1 MSNSHPKKSFAKIAS
16 LVLLGSSGLFVS
28 NPVQAG
34 PSDAYKKQENSCW
47 NNPDFVSQD
56 ASTSRYCIKTDG
68 VIQKVDINT
77 DTEQAIGR
85 IDTSKSI
92 RESRGLFQR
101 AKTSL
106 LEFKI
111 EEDELIK
118 YSCSSK
124 KINSKN
130 ECDGKVERSIKG
142 IRPELYYFNKGLK
155 KEEEKEWKP
164 AIENYS
170 KEIKISKSPKAYY
183 HRAFSKYQLSDYKG
197 TLEDLRFSTKDK
209 ENLIKILDLRSKANY
224 KLENYKGAV
233 NDITKVIK
241 LRDQKAN
248 SSSIEEKEDDTQYKN
263 LYFRR
268 AEYKSELGDTDG
280 AVKDFT
286 KQIEINPLDGQS
298 YFQRGLEKYW
308 SNKKSAC
315 KDMLKGLT
323 LGAKD
328 NSYQLINNEANTD
341 SFLEEL
347 FDKEKTLVGT
357 CKEIIDTKSDR
368 NQERYE
374 MEKLKG
380 EGIELIKKYALLIP
394 ILLIVI
400 VSIVVKFN
408 RNEDDS

>member
-1 MSNSHPKKSFAKIAS
+1 MSNSHPKKSIAKIAS
-16 LVLLGSSGLFVS
+16 LVLIGSSGLFVS
-28 NPVQAG
+28 YPVQAG

-56 ASTSRYCIKTDG
+56 ASTSRYCINTDG

-77 DTEQAIGR
+77 DTEEAIGR

-183 HRAFSKYQLSDYKG
+183 
-197 TLEDLRFSTKDK
+197 
-209 ENLIKILDLRSKANY
+209 
-224 KLENYKGAV
+224 
-233 NDITKVIK
+233 
-241 LRDQKAN
+241 
-248 SSSIEEKEDDTQYKN
+248 
-263 LYFRR
+263 
-268 AEYKSELGDTDG
+268 
-280 AVKDFT
+280 
-286 KQIEINPLDGQS
+286 
-298 YFQRGLEKYW
+298 
-308 SNKKSAC
+308 
-315 KDMLKGLT
+315 
-323 LGAKD
+323 
-328 NSYQLINNEANTD
+328 
-341 SFLEEL
+341 
-347 FDKEKTLVGT
+347 
-357 CKEIIDTKSDR
+357 
-368 NQERYE
+368 
-374 MEKLKG
+374 
-380 EGIELIKKYALLIP
+380 
-394 ILLIVI
+394 
-400 VSIVVKFN
+400 
-408 RNEDDS
+408 